1 MPQTPSV
8 TARTTKMKIARKKIK
23 KDLINFKVCGRIN
36 RNDDVSKERGHGV
49 LSLIYDK
56 KKR

>member
-36 RNDDVSKERGHGV
+36 RNDDVNKERGHGV

>member
-1 MPQTPSV
+1 MLQMPSV

-23 KDLINFKVCGRIN
+23 KSLINSKVCDKIN